1 MKAIIKKELRLYFAT
16 PIAYVFI
23 GIFVCVSALLFSVF
37 NLMYANSSIS
47 VIFSSLPYIF
57 VIMIPILTMRLMSEE
72 RSLKTDQLLLT
83 APISVSAIIL
93 GKLIAALAVFGIS
106 MAFMLMYP
114 VILSIYSTVE
124 WGIVVTNYL
133 GFFLMGA
140 AFIAIGIFISS
151 LTENQFVSAIITIA
165 VLFLTFI
172 VSYTIDPTG
181 IAVFDI
187 ILDAVSIPKHFDT
200 FFIGIID
207 LAEVIY
213 YLSVVAVFVILT
225 ISRTEKRRIT
235 R

>member
-72 RSLKTDQLLLT
+72 RALKTDQLLLT
-83 APISVSAIIL
+83 APISVWAIIL
-93 GKLIAALAVFGIS
+93 GKLFAALIIFSIS

-114 VILSIYSTVE
+114 VILSIYSQVE

-140 AFIAIGIFISS
+140 AFTSIGIFVSS

-172 VSYTIDPTG
+172 VSYMIEPTG
-181 IAVFDI
+181 TAVVDI
-187 ILDAVSIPKHFDT
+187 ILNIISIPKHFDT

-207 LAEVIY
+207 IAEAVY
-213 YLSVVAVFVILT
+213 YISVTAVFVILT

>member
-181 IAVFDI
+181 IAVVDI